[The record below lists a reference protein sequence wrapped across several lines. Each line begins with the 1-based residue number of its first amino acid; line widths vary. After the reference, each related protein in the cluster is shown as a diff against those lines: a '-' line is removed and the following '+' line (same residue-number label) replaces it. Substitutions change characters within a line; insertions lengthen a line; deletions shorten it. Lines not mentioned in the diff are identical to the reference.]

1 MTIQRLLVLA
11 LGPPL
16 LIGGA
21 YALSHPGANRQQV
34 EFAARVEQAETR
46 TARYRASE
54 HESLTRACSMAAEDL
69 RGQLPEECAI
79 VVHPPFVI
87 AGDTTESELD
97 RLYATAVQPV
107 TEALW
112 RSYFDRR
119 PERPV
124 LIVALKNETSYRQ
137 VARNLDGYEPS
148 AYAGYTQRGQRRIV
162 LNAATGAGTLT
173 HELSHVLA
181 LFDFP
186 EMPEWFDEGLA
197 ALHEEAEFS
206 SDGLTLVGR
215 ANWRSRLLREA
226 LSRGELPPLAKVIR
240 TRSFRGEGE
249 NLNYALVRSFC
260 LYLQERGLLGDFYRK
275 FRTAVDDDPSGL
287 LTLCELLGV
296 STPAEVDRDF
306 RAWLAKQPRG

>member
-1 MTIQRLLVLA
+1 MTIRRLFVLA

-34 EFAARVEQAETR
+34 EFAARVVQAETR

-54 HESLTRACSMAAEDL
+54 HESLTRSCTLAADEL
-69 RGQLPEECAI
+69 GGRLPDDCT
-79 VVHPPFVI
+79 VLVRTPFVI
-87 AGDTTESELD
+87 AGDSSESELD
-97 RLYATAVQPV
+97 RLYATAIQPV

-112 RSYFDRR
+112 RTYFDQR
-119 PERPV
+119 PDRPV
-124 LIVALKNETSYRQ
+124 VIVALRNETSYRN
-137 VARNLDGYEPS
+137 VARILDGYEPS

-162 LNAATGAGTLT
+162 LNAGTGAGTLT
-173 HELSHVLA
+173 HELAHVLA

-197 ALHEEAEFS
+197 ALHEEAEFAP
-206 SDGLTLVGR
+206 DGLTMIGR
-215 ANWRSRLLREA
+215 PNWRSRLLRESLTTEDLPS
-226 LSRGELPPLAKVIR
+226 LSRVIR
-240 TRSFRGEGE
+240 TPSFRGEGE

-260 LYLQERGLLGDFYRK
+260 LYLQERGLLAHFYRK
-275 FRTAVDDDPSGL
+275 FRMAVDDDPSGL

-296 STPAEVDRDF
+296 TSHADIDRDF